1 MVILRSTNGLAVD
14 STFNPN
20 RPVRGKKSLPTF
32 PTEVLVFVPLNL
44 AAGGLDGPGI
54 GLIEPPT
61 AQTAF
66 GTTRGLGL
74 CCETPIEALLGEFF
88 GDSIANFIGGQLHLI
103 ERLPGAV
110 GILCGSEKIR
120 QFFQEL
126 ISPRLHP
133 SVHAL
138 PQSAKTDAN

>member
-54 GLIEPPT
+54 GLIAAT
-61 AQTAF
+61 AALIAF

-74 CCETPIEALLGEFF
+74 SCETPIEALLGEFF

-110 GILCGSEKIR
+110 GILCRSEKIR

-126 ISPRLHP
+126 MSPCLRL